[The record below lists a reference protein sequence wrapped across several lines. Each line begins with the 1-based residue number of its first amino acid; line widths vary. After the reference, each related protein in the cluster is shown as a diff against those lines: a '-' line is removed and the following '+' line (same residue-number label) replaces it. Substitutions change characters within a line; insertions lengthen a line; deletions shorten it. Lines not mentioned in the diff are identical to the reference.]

1 VETLGPVVADK
12 GVPSQDSMVPVL
24 GGQEGEEQ
32 LINMFKSQEL
42 KYQDCPTQ
50 PKETR
55 RYIIYEKIKPDNIH
69 FYVYKMIIAPNIL
82 RIKHFIRKK
91 KEKFA

>member
-1 VETLGPVVADK
+1 MPRDQPAPTNIVADTESPRMVETLGPVVPDT

-42 KYQDCPTQ
+42 KYQECPTQ

-55 RYIIYEKIKPDNIH
+55 RYIIYEKIYPDNIH
-69 FYVYKMIIAPNIL
+69 F
-82 RIKHFIRKK
+82 FTS
-91 KEKFA
+91 

>member
-1 VETLGPVVADK
+1 MPREQPAPTNIVADTESPRMVETLGPVVADT

-42 KYQDCPTQ
+42 KYQECPTQ

-55 RYIIYEKIKPDNIH
+55 RYIIDKNNIKPDNIH
-69 FYVYKMIIAPNIL
+69 FYT
-82 RIKHFIRKK
+82 R
-91 KEKFA
+91 

>member
-1 VETLGPVVADK
+1 MPREQPAPTNIVADTESPRMVETLGPVVADT

-42 KYQDCPTQ
+42 KYQECPTQ

-55 RYIIYEKIKPDNIH
+55 RYIIGKNKIKPDNIH
-69 FYVYKMIIAPNIL
+69 FFTRL
-82 RIKHFIRKK
+82 
-91 KEKFA
+91 